1 MIRLFFALVLFPALA
16 LGQATSETEQAFAE
30 AGLGLL
36 HGQEIAAGR
45 CDRIFLAA
53 GRKEEARLMAQH
65 EKFRLKFRDYFAR
78 FEEAHKRKFQRLHGR
93 RWKEL
98 LNAEDDVRTR
108 ILSRTIR
115 MALATCGEFSVELA
129 LRVDRPW
136 GYIQAILNDVVQ
148 RGRARQ

>member
-1 MIRLFFALVLFPALA
+1 MIRLFLALVFFPALV
-16 LGQATSETEQAFAE
+16 LGQATSETEQAIAE

-78 FEEAHKRKFQRLHGR
+78 FEEARKRKFQRLHGKK
-93 RWKEL
+93 WKEL
-98 LNAEDDVRTR
+98 MDAEYDVRTR

-115 MALATCGEFSVELA
+115 MVLATCRELSAELA
-129 LRVDRPW
+129 LRIDRPW
-136 GYIQAILNDVVQ
+136 DYFQAILDDALQ
-148 RGRARQ
+148 RGKTRQ